1 MGLEAWLILLT
12 SLGVTGFLA
21 AIVVVTAWVV
31 RTARIPR
38 PVPVR
43 AHDHVGNLR
52 ERLRR
57 GEITGAQFQ
66 STVVRLGRDDRH

>member
-1 MGLEAWLILLT
+1 MSLGSWLIVLT

-38 PVPVR
+38 PVPVQ
-43 AHDHVGNLR
+43 AHDYVRTLR

-66 STVVRLGRDDRH
+66 SAVVRLGRDDGS

>member
-1 MGLEAWLILLT
+1 MSLGSWLVLLT
-12 SLGVTGFLA
+12 TLGVTGFLA

-38 PVPVR
+38 PVPVV
-43 AHDHVGNLR
+43 AHDHVRRLR

-57 GEITGAQFQ
+57 GEISGAQFQ
-66 STVVRLGRDDRH
+66 RAVVRLGQDDRY